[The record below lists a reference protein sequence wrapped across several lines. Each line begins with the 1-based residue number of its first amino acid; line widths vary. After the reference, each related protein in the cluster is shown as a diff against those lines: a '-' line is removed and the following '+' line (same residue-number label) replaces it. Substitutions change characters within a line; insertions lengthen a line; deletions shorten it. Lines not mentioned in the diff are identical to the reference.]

1 MREDPSALARTLVAT
16 DPGAAASGQLA
27 DAGLAGA
34 RLDHFLIE
42 ERIGSGGMGEV
53 YAAHDESLDRA
64 VALKVLR
71 ADVTSLP
78 GMTDRFL
85 REARSQARL
94 NHPNIV
100 HIYYIGRRPT
110 LGGEDS
116 LFFAMERITGG
127 DLEALL
133 RRGDTLPPEEARQ
146 AMLQV
151 AQGLRA
157 GHRAG
162 VIHRDIKPSN
172 LMLGE
177 EGILKIADFGLAKP
191 VDGDNQITQEGALVG
206 SPY

>member
-1 MREDPSALARTLVAT
+1 ETVREDPSALARTIVAG
-16 DPGAAASGQLA
+16 DPSAAASEPNGG
-27 DAGLAGA
+27 GLIGA
-34 RLDHFLIE
+34 RLDHFIIE
-42 ERIGSGGMGEV
+42 QRLGAGGMGEV
-53 YAAHDESLDRA
+53 YAARDESLDRA

-71 ADVTSLP
+71 GDVTRLP

-110 LGGEDS
+110 PDGEDS
-116 LFFAMERITGG
+116 LFFAMERIDGG

-133 RRGDTLPPEEARQ
+133 RRGDTMPPEEARQ

-151 AQGLRA
+151 AHGLRA

-172 LMLGE
+172 LMVGD
-177 EGILKIADFGLAKP
+177 EGIIKIADFGL
-191 VDGDNQITQEGALVG
+191 
-206 SPY
+206 